1 MTGFDKLTEKII
13 NDANKTAED
22 ILANA
27 NAEIARIEAEY
38 AKKKENAHNEI
49 LSEALGQAESLKS
62 SVRTRVDNEYNEIIK
77 KHQDAMISDVVEA
90 AANEIVSFKEE
101 KYISFMAGLLAK
113 VLISRIAYEK
123 KHLDAHGENI
133 SPDKYVLV
141 LRKKDRDALGE
152 KIIAAMR
159 RATVGKIPANV
170 LDKVVLS
177 SRTASMKG
185 GFILEAGDLAID
197 VSMDALIEH
206 TITDAREDIAQ
217 MLFGI

>member
-123 KHLDAHGENI
+123 KHLDAYGENI

>member
-22 ILANA
+22 ILLDA

-38 AKKKENAHNEI
+38 AEKKENAHNEI
-49 LSEALGQAESLKS
+49 LTEALGKAETLKS
-62 SVRTRVDNEYNEIIK
+62 SVRTRVDNEYNAIIK
-77 KHQDAMISDVVEA
+77 KHQDAMIADVVEA

-123 KHLDAHGENI
+123 KHFDAYGENI

-177 SRTASMKG
+177 SKTASMKG
-185 GFILEAGDLAID
+185 GFILEAGELSID

-206 TITDAREDIAQ
+206 TIIEAREDIAQ
-217 MLFGI
+217 MLFGF

>member
-1 MTGFDKLTEKII
+1 
-13 NDANKTAED
+13 
-22 ILANA
+22 
-27 NAEIARIEAEY
+27 
-38 AKKKENAHNEI
+38 
-49 LSEALGQAESLKS
+49 
-62 SVRTRVDNEYNEIIK
+62 
-77 KHQDAMISDVVEA
+77 
-90 AANEIVSFKEE
+90 
-101 KYISFMAGLLAK
+101 MAGLLAK

>member
-185 GFILEAGDLAID
+185 GFILEAGNLAID

>member
-62 SVRTRVDNEYNEIIK
+62 SVRTRVDNVYNEIIK